1 MEKCCRKVS
10 KHCKQK
16 QQERQQNIHMVIQ
29 KRYHQQDE
37 DDALTEPD
45 HVANSDDKT
54 EKEELLDVL
63 IIGAGWAGLSA
74 GKFCHDYMDIVHN
87 LLMLTFIF
95 QCLSIHAEKERN

>member
-1 MEKCCRKVS
+1 MA
-10 KHCKQK
+10 
-16 QQERQQNIHMVIQ
+16 IQ

-37 DDALTEPD
+37 DDALTESD
-45 HVANSDDKT
+45 HVANSDQKT
-54 EKEELLDVL
+54 EKEELLDIL

-95 QCLSIHAEKERN
+95 QSMSQHPR